1 MKPPIVFLLL
11 IALMLPAAATAG
23 NNTCNVPDDLPLLPR
38 PQHYCSG
45 RGTLRLPPKAG
56 NVWQLRPGRLL
67 RITLLPPGQRPEG
80 VPAGMEHEAYSLHI
94 TSRSIHI
101 TASTP
106 TGVYRARQTL
116 AQLARP
122 GRRGRTVLPACRIT
136 DWPAFR
142 IRGFMHDVGRA
153 YIPIDELKREIDL
166 LSQFKINVFHWH
178 LTENQAWRLESKLY
192 PALSSPANITRAPH
206 RCYTQAEARELE
218 AYCRERHVMLIPE
231 IDMPGHSDAFRRAF
245 GCDMQSENGMRILK
259 QLIAEACQIFAHSP
273 YLHIGTDEVQF
284 HNPRFVPEMVQY
296 VRSLGK
302 RVISWNPGFTYRPG
316 EIDMTQLWSSRGQA
330 QPGIPAIDCRLHYVN
345 HYDTFADLVALW
357 ASRIGGQDRGNT
369 DMAGSILA
377 VWNDRYI
384 DNTPQILKENNF
396 YPAMLALAERAW
408 RGGGYGYFDGRTTLL
423 WPEEADMVRQFG
435 QFEDRLL
442 WHLEHTLRHEPTAYV
457 RQQQVEWRITDAFPN
472 HGRTATAFPPETAPD
487 TATHYVY
494 DGHTYG
500 SRTIRGAGIYLRHV
514 WSPLVPGFYAH
525 PEPEH
530 TAYAMTWVYS
540 PRTQPAGLRL
550 EFQNYSRSESDLP
563 PPPGQWDYKGSQAW
577 LNGQLLTPPTWQN
590 AHRSRS
596 LDIPLRNENAASR
609 QPIPVT
615 LRKGWNKLLLKLPCG
630 RFDASAETRLVKW
643 MFSAVFVT
651 PHDDTRALPGI
662 SYSATAPHTLEKNA
676 PDTAP

>member
-1 MKPPIVFLLL
+1 MIPYRMHMKPPLVFLLL
-11 IALMLPAAATAG
+11 LALMLPAAATAG
-23 NNTCNVPDDLPLLPR
+23 NDTCNVPGDLPLLPQ

-245 GCDMQSENGMRILK
+245 GCDMQSESGMRILK

-357 ASRIGGQDRGNT
+357 ASRIGGQDRGNA

-457 RQQQVEWRITDAFPN
+457 RQQQVEWRITRRLPPTTAGQPRLFRPKQPPTPL
-472 HGRTATAFPPETAPD
+472 RTTFMTATPTAPAPYAAPAS
-487 TATHYVY
+487 TCA
-494 DGHTYG
+494 TYG
-500 SRTIRGAGIYLRHV
+500 PV
-514 WSPLVPGFYAH
+514 PVPGFYAH

-540 PRTQPAGLRL
+540 PARSPPDYAWNFKTTAARKATSRRLPDNGTIKAAKPGSTASSSRLPPGRTCTAAAHWTSRCVTKTPPRASRFPLRSARVGTSSCSSSPAAGLTHRL
-550 EFQNYSRSESDLP
+550 
-563 PPPGQWDYKGSQAW
+563 K
-577 LNGQLLTPPTWQN
+577 
-590 AHRSRS
+590 H
-596 LDIPLRNENAASR
+596 AS
-609 QPIPVT
+609 
-615 LRKGWNKLLLKLPCG
+615 
-630 RFDASAETRLVKW
+630 
-643 MFSAVFVT
+643 
-651 PHDDTRALPGI
+651 
-662 SYSATAPHTLEKNA
+662 
-676 PDTAP
+676 